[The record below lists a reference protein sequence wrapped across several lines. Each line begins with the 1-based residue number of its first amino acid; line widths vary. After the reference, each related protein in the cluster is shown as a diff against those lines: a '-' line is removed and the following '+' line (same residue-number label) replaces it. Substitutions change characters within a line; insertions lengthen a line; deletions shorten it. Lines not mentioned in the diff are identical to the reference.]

1 MTKII
6 FVCIFSFVFSSYSQ
20 DVKKHKWENRVLLVF
35 THKKNDEIF
44 NKQISNL
51 LKEKKGLTER
61 KLIIYQFV
69 KDQYSINFDSKWLL
83 SSLKKN
89 KYKTESENF
98 KVVLIGLDGGIKL
111 EQTSLLS
118 TKKLFTIIDGM
129 PMRRNEIR
137 NK

>member
-6 FVCIFSFVFSSYSQ
+6 FFCIFSFVFSSYYQ

-35 THKKNDEIF
+35 THIKNDEIF

-83 SSLKKN
+83 SSLKKR
-89 KYKTESENF
+89 KYKAESENF
-98 KVVLIGLDGGIKL
+98 KVVLIGLDGGVKL
-111 EQTSLLS
+111 EQTSFLS

>member
-6 FVCIFSFVFSSYSQ
+6 FFCIFSFVFSSYSQ

>member
-6 FVCIFSFVFSSYSQ
+6 SFCIFSFVFSSYSQ

-83 SSLKKN
+83 FSLKKS

-98 KVVLIGLDGGIKL
+98 KVVLIGLDGGVKL
-111 EQTSLLS
+111 EQTSFLS
-118 TKKLFTIIDGM
+118 TKKLFIIIDGM

>member
-6 FVCIFSFVFSSYSQ
+6 FFCIFSFVFSSYSQ

-35 THKKNDEIF
+35 THIKNDEIF

-83 SSLKKN
+83 SSLKKR
-89 KYKTESENF
+89 KYKAESENF
-98 KVVLIGLDGGIKL
+98 KVVLIGLDGGVKL
-111 EQTSLLS
+111 EQTSFLS

-129 PMRRNEIR
+129 PMRRYEIR

>member
-6 FVCIFSFVFSSYSQ
+6 FFCIFSFVFSSYSQ

-35 THKKNDEIF
+35 THIKNDEIF

-83 SSLKKN
+83 SSLKKR

-98 KVVLIGLDGGIKL
+98 KVVLIGLDGGVKL
-111 EQTSLLS
+111 EQTSFLS

>member
-6 FVCIFSFVFSSYSQ
+6 FFCIFSFVFSSYSQ

-111 EQTSLLS
+111 EQTSFLS

>member
-6 FVCIFSFVFSSYSQ
+6 SFCIFSFVFSSYSQ

-83 SSLKKN
+83 FSLKKS

-98 KVVLIGLDGGIKL
+98 KVVLIGLDGGVKL
-111 EQTSLLS
+111 EQTSFLS
-118 TKKLFTIIDGM
+118 TKKLSIIIDGM

>member
-1 MTKII
+1 M
-6 FVCIFSFVFSSYSQ
+6 
-20 DVKKHKWENRVLLVF
+20 VF
-35 THKKNDEIF
+35 THIKNDEIF

-83 SSLKKN
+83 SSLKKR
-89 KYKTESENF
+89 KYKAESENF
-98 KVVLIGLDGGIKL
+98 KVVLIGLDGGVKL
-111 EQTSLLS
+111 EQTSFLS

>member
-6 FVCIFSFVFSSYSQ
+6 FFCIFSFVFSSYSQ

-35 THKKNDEIF
+35 THIKNDEIF

-83 SSLKKN
+83 SSLKKS